1 MEDAE
6 IVALYLARQEAA
18 IAESERKYGAYCC
31 SIAQRIL
38 DCREDIQE
46 TLNDTW
52 LRAWNAI
59 PPEAPTALRP
69 YFARITRNLAIDR
82 WRKRNT
88 EKRGGQMTLALEEL
102 SELSGGTPL
111 PQELV
116 EGKELERAIRSFLSG
131 CSQNQRNVFLRRYFY
146 FESTEEIARRYAMRE
161 SNVLNL
167 LSRTKKKLKVYLQKE
182 GFLP

>member
-116 EGKELERAIRSFLSG
+116 AIQSFLSG

>member
-111 PQELV
+111 PQEPV
-116 EGKELERAIRSFLSG
+116 EGKELERAIQSFLSG
-131 CSQNQRNVFLRRYFY
+131 CSQNQRNVFLRRYF
-146 FESTEEIARRYAMRE
+146 FFDSTEEIARRYAMRE